1 MTHTQRCAT
10 RFASSSASRFAVA
23 LIAAWLLATSP
34 SLAQFDQG
42 QIAGTV
48 TDQSHSAVAGA
59 SVAAFDSRTS
69 RKVATVTGDRGSYAL
84 VGLPVGSY
92 SVTVEAQGFRKFVQ
106 DDVKVDAALRST
118 VDAALTLG
126 SINEVVNVAAQSTPL
141 QGETAEVGRTV
152 DSRQISDLALNGRNP
167 IDLALTK
174 AGVVG
179 TVAGSGFNS
188 FNPIDLSAS
197 FSINGAQ
204 LYGTNIT
211 IDGVSVVRSRGDG
224 QSAPTLTGLFSA
236 DALQEVQ
243 ILTSTYPAEY
253 GRALTGQVR
262 LVTKGGSRDFHG
274 SAFEFFRNSAFDANT
289 WQRNSSNTQDAR
301 TPQPLRYNQPGFT
314 FGGPV
319 YIPGHFN
326 TNRDK
331 LFFFV
336 SEEWI
341 YYHQSVESTGV
352 VPSLAMRQGDFSEL
366 LSPSNPFFGKSMTVK
381 DPLSGAPFP
390 NNVIPANRLSPNGI
404 GLLKAYPAPTL
415 GFQQGNNNWYDSQP
429 QPNNSRK
436 DTVRVDYLRGIHRFS
451 VSASDLSFHED
462 DPFRTGFDVADTRWN
477 RPNYT
482 AAFSITSTPSA
493 GLINEFTG
501 TYADDVV
508 RMTLYPI
515 DGVNRYDR
523 DLYGINFPYAIPGA
537 KRVEDRIPTIVPQGF
552 SELDG
557 SSKPGNSSGPMF
569 SFRDTVT
576 TLKRSTHTLK
586 FGISYELAEQINADQ
601 IAFNQNGWFTFQN
614 TGDPMTSGVAVANAA
629 LGYFN
634 TYQEI
639 GPAADT
645 HVKSYAIE
653 GFVQDTWKVNPRLTL
668 EYGVRYSYFQ
678 PWHAIWNDISNF
690 NGAYFN
696 QATKA
701 IVDPVSGGIVSGNP
715 YDGIIEPGNGYPA
728 SANGRARGASV
739 PGVQSLFHG
748 LPEGFVNSYHTG
760 TNFSP
765 RLGIA
770 WRLTDHTVIRTGAG
784 TFRVREFLN
793 NGSLFRNP
801 PNQASANG
809 VNGLVDNPGG
819 GGLLLPP
826 SVGAVSNQYLY
837 PSSYNYSFSLQ
848 HEFPAGFV
856 LDVSYVGDTGANL
869 LRIHNINQL
878 PLNTIYTYPSINPN
892 ALRPFEGLAAI
903 NYAEQSGR
911 SNYNSLQVTMNRRFR
926 SGFSVDAAYTFSKV
940 LDNVQT
946 PYNGYQF
953 VWAPSTI
960 DRTQALTFNYIYELP
975 FLRSSHTTMGNLLG
989 NWQISG
995 VTAFR
1000 SGDPLSV
1007 VDSTDNAG
1015 VGPGSASQ
1023 PWNLVGS
1030 TAVSG
1035 AAGVNQLWFNPAAFA
1050 RPAQGTF
1057 GNGALDLLR
1066 GPWFQNW
1073 DAALFKNF
1081 KIRERVDSQFRFE
1094 VFDFLNHPNLS
1105 DPLVTPTSGSFGK
1118 ILAKS
1123 DNRNIQLGLKIRF

>member
-1 MTHTQRCAT
+1 MQRIHDSKFFLA
-10 RFASSSASRFAVA
+10 A
-23 LIAAWLLATSP
+23 L
-34 SLAQFDQG
+34 SLAPAALFGQFDQG

-48 TDQSHSAVAGA
+48 TDPSHSAVPGA
-59 SVAAFDSRTS
+59 AVTAVEIHTG
-69 RKVATVTGDRGSYAL
+69 RKLTTTTGEKGSYAL
-84 VGLPVGSY
+84 VGLRVCAY
-92 SVTVEAQGFRKFVQ
+92 VVTVEAQGFRKFVQ
-106 DDVKVDAALRST
+106 EGVTVDAALRTT
-118 VDAALTLG
+118 VDAILTIG
-126 SINEVVNVAAQSTPL
+126 ATSEVVNVTAEATPL
-141 QGETAEVGRTV
+141 SGETAQVGRTV
-152 DSRQISDLALNGRNP
+152 ESRQISDLALNGRNP

-188 FNPIDLSAS
+188 FNPIDLSAA
-197 FSINGAQ
+197 FSINGAP
-204 LYGTNIT
+204 LYGNNIT
-211 IDGVSVVRSRGDG
+211 IDGVGVVRSRGDG
-224 QSAPTLTGLFSA
+224 QSAPTLTGLFNA

-262 LVTKGGSRDFHG
+262 LVTKSGSHDFHA
-274 SAFEFFRNSAFDANT
+274 SAFEFFRNSALDSNT

-301 TPQPLRYNQPGFT
+301 TPQPLRFHQPGFT
-314 FGGPV
+314 IGGPV
-319 YIPGHFN
+319 VIPGHFN
-326 TNRDK
+326 TKRDR

-341 YYHQSVESTGV
+341 SYHQSVASTGI
-352 VPSLAMRQGDFSEL
+352 VPSLAMRDGDFSEV
-366 LSPSNPFFGKSMTVK
+366 LSPTNTFFGRSMTVK
-381 DPLSGAPFP
+381 DPLNNVPFA
-390 NNVIPANRLSPNGI
+390 NNVIPPSRLSPNGI
-404 GLLKAYPAPTL
+404 GLLKAYPVPRP
-415 GFQQGNNNWYDSQP
+415 GFQQGVNNWYDSQP

-436 DTVRVDYLRGIHRFS
+436 DTVRIDYQQGIHRLS
-451 VSASDLSFHED
+451 LSASDLSFHED

-482 AAFSITSTPSA
+482 AAFSVISAPST
-493 GLINEFTG
+493 GFINEFTG
-501 TYADDVV
+501 TYANDVV

-515 DGVNRYDR
+515 DGVPRYER
-523 DLYGINFPYAIPGA
+523 SLYGINFPYAIPGP
-537 KRVEDRIPTIVPQGF
+537 KRVVDRIPTIAPQGF
-552 SELDG
+552 STLDG

-576 TLKRSTHTLK
+576 SLRRSTHSVKLG
-586 FGISYELAEQINADQ
+586 FSYELAEQINADQ

-614 TGDPMTSGVAVANAA
+614 TGNPITSGVAIANAA

-653 GFVQDTWKVNPRLTL
+653 AFVQDTWKLNPRLTI
-668 EYGVRYSYFQ
+668 EYGIRYSYFQ

-690 NGAYFN
+690 DARFYDPS
-696 QATKA
+696 TRPV
-701 IVDPVSGGIVSGNP
+701 VDPSTGGIIGGNP
-715 YDGIIEPGNGYPA
+715 FDGIVEPGKGYPA
-728 SANGRARGASV
+728 SAGGRALGASV
-739 PGVQSLFHG
+739 PGVQALFHN
-748 LPEGFVNSYHTG
+748 LPEGFVNSYLMRC
-760 TNFSP
+760 NFSP

-770 WRLTDHTVIRTGAG
+770 WRLTDHTVIRTGGG

-801 PNQASANG
+801 PNQASANA

-826 SVGAVSNQYLY
+826 NIGAVSNEYLY
-837 PSSYNYSFSLQ
+837 PSSYNYSFSVQ
-848 HEFPAGFV
+848 HEFPQGFV
-856 LDVSYVGDTGANL
+856 LDVSYVGDTGVNL

-878 PLNTIYTYPSINPN
+878 PLNTIYLYPSINPN
-892 ALRPFEGLAAI
+892 ALRPYTGPAAI

-911 SNYNSLQVTMNRRFR
+911 SNYNSLQVTLNRRFR
-926 SGFSVDAAYTFSKV
+926 SGLGIDVAYTYSKV
-940 LDNVQT
+940 LDNTQT
-946 PYNGYQF
+946 PYNGYHF

-960 DRTQALTFNYIYELP
+960 DRMQVLTFNYIYELP
-975 FLRSSHTTMGNLLG
+975 FFRSNRGLTGNLLG

-1035 AAGVNQLWFNPAAFA
+1035 ATGVGLLWFNPAAFV

-1057 GNGALDLLR
+1057 GNAALDLLR
-1066 GPWFQNW
+1066 GPKFQNW

-1081 KIRERVDSQFRFE
+1081 RLRERLDAQFRFE

-1105 DPLVTPTSGSFGK
+1105 DPVVSPTSGSFGK

-1123 DNRNIQLGLKIRF
+1123 DNRNLQLGLKIRF

>member
-1 MTHTQRCAT
+1 MRTIQN
-10 RFASSSASRFAVA
+10 SGLLLAVL
-23 LIAAWLLATSP
+23 LIAPAGLVS
-34 SLAQFDQG
+34 QFDQG

-48 TDQSHSAVAGA
+48 TDPSHSAIAG
-59 SVAAFDSRTS
+59 
-69 RKVATVTGDRGSYAL
+69 ATVTAADARTGRGVSTTTGEKGSYAL
-84 VGLPVGSY
+84 VGLRVGTY
-92 SVTVEAQGFRKFVQ
+92 AVTVEAQGFRKFVQ
-106 DDVKVDAALRST
+106 EGVTVDAALRST
-118 VDAALTLG
+118 VDAILTIG
-126 SINEVVNVAAQSTPL
+126 AMTEVVNVTAEATPL
-141 QGETAEVGRTV
+141 SGETAQVGRTV

-188 FNPIDLSAS
+188 FNPIDLSAA
-197 FSINGAQ
+197 FSINGAP
-204 LYGTNIT
+204 LYGNNIT

-224 QSAPTLTGLFSA
+224 QSAPTLTGLFNA

-262 LVTKGGSRDFHG
+262 LVTKSGSHDFHG
-274 SAFEFFRNSAFDANT
+274 SAFEFFRNSALDSNT

-301 TPQPLRYNQPGFT
+301 TPQPLRFHQPGFT
-314 FGGPV
+314 IGGPAFV
-319 YIPGHFN
+319 PGHFN
-326 TNRDK
+326 TRREK
-331 LFFFV
+331 IFFFV

-341 YYHQSVESTGV
+341 SYHQSVASTGI
-352 VPSLAMRQGDFSEL
+352 VPSLAMRGGDFSEL
-366 LSPSNPFFGKSMTVK
+366 LSPTNTFFGRAMPVK
-381 DPLSGAPFP
+381 DPLNNLPFA
-390 NNVIPANRLSPNGI
+390 NNMVPASRLSPNGI
-404 GLLKAYPAPTL
+404 GLVKAYPVPRP
-415 GFQQGNNNWYDSQP
+415 GFQQGTNNWYDSQP

-436 DTVRVDYLRGIHRFS
+436 DTVRVDYLQGIHRLS

-482 AAFSITSTPSA
+482 AAFSVTSAPST
-493 GLINEFTG
+493 GFINEFTG
-501 TYADDVV
+501 TYANDIV

-515 DGVNRYDR
+515 DGVPRYER
-523 DLYGINFPYAIPGA
+523 SLYGIDFPYAIPGP
-537 KRVEDRIPTIVPQGF
+537 KRVVDRIPTIVPQGF
-552 SELDG
+552 STLDG

-576 TLKRSTHTLK
+576 ALRRSTHTIKL
-586 FGISYELAEQINADQ
+586 GISYELATQVNADQ

-614 TGDPMTSGVAVANAA
+614 TGNPVTSGVAIANAA

-645 HVKSYAIE
+645 HVKSYAVE
-653 GFVQDTWKVNPRLTL
+653 AFAQDTWKLSPRLTL
-668 EYGVRYSYFQ
+668 EYGIRYSYFQ

-690 NGAYFN
+690 DARYYDS
-696 QATKA
+696 ATRP

-715 YDGIIEPGNGYPA
+715 FDGIVEPGKGYPA
-728 SANGRARGASV
+728 SAGGRALGASV
-739 PGVQSLFHG
+739 PGVQALFHN
-748 LPEGFVNSYHTG
+748 LPDGFVNSYHLG

-801 PNQASANG
+801 PNQASANAA
-809 VNGLVDNPGG
+809 NGLVDNPGG

-826 SVGAVSNQYLY
+826 NIGAVSQEYLY
-837 PSSYNYSFSLQ
+837 PSSYNYSFSVQ
-848 HEFPAGFV
+848 HEFPRGFV
-856 LDVSYVGDTGANL
+856 LDLSYVGDTGVNL

-878 PLNTIYTYPSINPN
+878 PLNTIYQYPSINPN
-892 ALRPFEGLAAI
+892 ALRPYTGPAAI

-911 SNYNSLQVTMNRRFR
+911 SNYNSLQITMNRRFR
-926 SGFSVDAAYTFSKV
+926 SGFGLDVAYTYSKV
-940 LDNVQT
+940 LDNTQT
-946 PYNGYQF
+946 PYNGYHF

-960 DRTQALTFNYIYELP
+960 DRNQVLTFNYIYELP
-975 FLRSSHTTMGNLLG
+975 FLRSNHSLTGNLLG

-1035 AAGVNQLWFNPAAFA
+1035 TTGVGLLWFNPAAFA
-1050 RPAQGTF
+1050 RPQLGTF
-1057 GNGALDLLR
+1057 GNASLTLLR
-1066 GPWFQNW
+1066 GPKFQNW

-1081 KIRERVDSQFRFE
+1081 RIRESLDAQFRFE
-1094 VFDFLNHPNLS
+1094 LFDFLNHPNLS
-1105 DPLVTPTSGSFGK
+1105 DPVVSPTSGSFGR

-1123 DNRNIQLGLKIRF
+1123 DNRNMQLGFKIRF

>member
-1 MTHTQRCAT
+1 MGRSHRSC
-10 RFASSSASRFAVA
+10 FILA
-23 LIAAWLLATSP
+23 LLLAP
-34 SLAQFDQG
+34 PALLGQFDQG

-48 TDQSHSAVAGA
+48 TDPSHSAVSGA
-59 SVAAFDSRTS
+59 SVSAIAALTGEKFS
-69 RKVATVTGDRGSYAL
+69 TVSGEKGAYTL
-84 VGLPVGSY
+84 VGLRVGTY
-92 SVTVEAQGFRKFVQ
+92 TVTIEAEGFRKFVQ
-106 DDVKVDAALRST
+106 EEVRVDAALRTT
-118 VDAALTLG
+118 VDAGLAIGALT
-126 SINEVVNVAAQSTPL
+126 EVVNVAADTTPL
-141 QGETAEVGRTV
+141 EAETAQVGRTV

-179 TVAGSGFNS
+179 TVAGAGFNS

-197 FSINGAQ
+197 FSINGAA
-204 LYGTNIT
+204 LYGNNIT

-224 QSAPTLTGLFSA
+224 QSAPTLTGLFNA

-262 LVTKGGSRDFHG
+262 LVTKGGTREFHG
-274 SAFEFFRNSAFDANT
+274 SAFEFFRNSAFDSNT
-289 WQRNSSNTQDAR
+289 WQRNSSNTQDAH
-301 TPQPLRYNQPGFT
+301 TPQPLRFNQPGFT
-314 FGGPV
+314 LGGPMFL
-319 YIPGHFN
+319 PGLFN
-326 TNRDK
+326 AKRDR
-331 LFFFV
+331 LFFFL
-336 SEEWI
+336 SEEWVS
-341 YYHQSVESTGV
+341 YHQSVESTGI
-352 VPSLAMRQGDFSEL
+352 VPSLAMRTGDFSEL
-366 LSPSNPFFGKSMTVK
+366 LSPTNPYFGKAMTVK
-381 DPLSGAPFP
+381 DPLNGSPFP
-390 NNVIPANRLSPNGI
+390 GNLIPPNRLSPNGI
-404 GLLKAYPAPTL
+404 GLLKAYPAPTP
-415 GFQQGNNNWYDSQP
+415 GFQQGTNNWYDSQP
-429 QPNNSRK
+429 QPNDSRK
-436 DTVRVDYLRGIHRFS
+436 DTVRLDYLQGIHRLS

-482 AAFSITSTPSA
+482 AALSVTSTPSA
-493 GLINEFTG
+493 GFINEFTG

-515 DGVNRYDR
+515 DGVPRYER
-523 DLYGINFPYAIPGA
+523 SLYGIEFPYAIPGP
-537 KRVEDRIPTIVPQGF
+537 KRVTDRIPTIVPQGF

-569 SFRDTVT
+569 SLRDTVT
-576 TLKRSTHTLK
+576 AIRRSTHTLK
-586 FGISYELAEQINADQ
+586 FGVSYELAEQINADQ

-614 TGDPMTSGVAVANAA
+614 TGDPMTSGVAIANAA

-653 GFVQDTWKVNPRLTL
+653 AFAQDTWKVNPRLTL

-690 NGAYFN
+690 NPHYFDPS
-696 QATKA
+696 TKA
-701 IVDPVSGGIVSGNP
+701 IVDPISGGIVSGNP
-715 YDGIIEPGNGYPA
+715 YDGIIEPGGGYPA
-728 SANGRARGASV
+728 SAGGRALGASV
-739 PGVQSLFHG
+739 PGVQALFHN
-748 LPEGFVNSYHTG
+748 LPAGFVNSYHVP

-770 WRLTDHTVIRTGAG
+770 WRVTDHTVIRAGGG

-801 PNQASANG
+801 PNQASANAS
-809 VNGLVDNPGG
+809 NGLVDNPGG

-826 SVGAVSNQYLY
+826 NIGAVSSEYFY
-837 PSSYNYSFSLQ
+837 PSSYNYSLSVQ
-848 HEFPAGFV
+848 HEFPQGFV
-856 LDVSYVGDTGANL
+856 LDLAFVGDTGVNL

-878 PLNTIYTYPSINPN
+878 ALDTIYLYPSINPN
-892 ALRPFEGLAAI
+892 ALRPYEGLAAV

-926 SGFSVDAAYTFSKV
+926 SGLGIDVAYTYSKV
-940 LDNVQT
+940 LDNTQT
-946 PYNGYQF
+946 PFNGYHF

-960 DRTQALTFNYIYELP
+960 DRTQVITFNYIYEFP
-975 FLRSSHTTMGNLLG
+975 FLRSKHTLAGNLLG

-1015 VGPGSASQ
+1015 VGSGSASQ

-1035 AAGVNQLWFNPAAFA
+1035 PTGVGQMWFNPAAFV

-1057 GNGALDLLR
+1057 GNASLDLLR
-1066 GPWFQNW
+1066 GPKFQNW

-1081 KIRERVDSQFRFE
+1081 KIGERVNSQFRFE
-1094 VFDFLNHPNLS
+1094 VFDFFNHPNLS
-1105 DPLVTPTSGSFGK
+1105 DPVVSPTSGSFGK